1 MRALAPSWAVNP
13 WHIAWC
19 QGDIACVFADHAA
32 CEPGSPGQIAS
43 FANSTAKG
51 LLRYQIQADCSR
63 LGLSLSGIDL
73 HSLAMKFSKLAA
85 AALALASLAPVSA
98 FAAPGVTNLE
108 QINQTVEAVYNN
120 SYSQTA
126 SVSGAGSVG
135 IGTGGVVATG
145 AGITNEGVYTLTP
158 NQTDLTP
165 SASVIGGTVT
175 AIADPTTVTAQMAA
189 NAANGV
195 LSIDPAALAGDTVTV
210 STSVFGVSAIKSS
223 QSIIQSNTVTAF

>member
-1 MRALAPSWAVNP
+1 
-13 WHIAWC
+13 
-19 QGDIACVFADHAA
+19 
-32 CEPGSPGQIAS
+32 
-43 FANSTAKG
+43 
-51 LLRYQIQADCSR
+51 
-63 LGLSLSGIDL
+63 
-73 HSLAMKFSKLAA
+73 MKLSKLAA

-98 FAAPGVTNLE
+98 FASPGVTNLE

-120 SYSQTA
+120 SFSQTA

-135 IGTGGVVATG
+135 ISAGEVVATG
-145 AGITNEGVYTLTP
+145 AGITNVGVYTLTP

-189 NAANGV
+189 NAAVGV
-195 LSIDPAALAGDTVTV
+195 LSINPAALAGETVTV